1 MNAPTQTGGGGTR
14 VASPGAFTVKSLG
27 RSDKEVPWLNML
39 IYGSHGAGKSTLLAS
54 AADVVPMNDVLIVA
68 AEGGEIVYED
78 NDRIA
83 NSDQLDLIK
92 VERIEQLQKVYEFLK
107 AHISLRDAEGP
118 EADAKLLKLQQ
129 MILPEDDTRVR
140 RWRTVIVDSLSEIEA
155 YNLAKILNLDAMG
168 LDAGEEFE
176 VAGFAEF
183 RRNNHIIQRM
193 VRQFRDLDIH
203 VLMTCAQSFS
213 QDERKAYHY
222 GPKLTGQLSGIVQ
235 GFFDV
240 VGWLVVG
247 QKSGDEA
254 SGPRRLFVQP
264 QSVPKADAK
273 CRLAAYKSD
282 YFDNPVMRD
291 IVVGT
296 GIIKDV
302 GK

>member
-1 MNAPTQTGGGGTR
+1 MAQAPTQTGGGGTK
-14 VASPGAFTVKSLG
+14 VVSAGAFAVKALG
-27 RSDKEVPWLNML
+27 RSEANTRYLNML
-39 IYGSHGAGKSTLLAS
+39 IYGGHGAGKSTLLAS
-54 AADVVPMNDVLIVA
+54 AVDIDEMNDVLIVA
-68 AEGGEIVYED
+68 AEGGDIVYED
-78 NDRIA
+78 NDRIV
-83 NSDQLDLIK
+83 NSDHLDIIK

-107 AHISLRDAEGP
+107 MHIVLRDNPDREAE
-118 EADAKLLKLQQ
+118 LMKLQQ
-129 MILPEDDTRVR
+129 LVVPSEDTRVR
-140 RWRTVIVDSLSEIEA
+140 RWRTVIIDSLSEIEA
-155 YNLAKILNLDAMG
+155 YNLAKILNLDAIG

-183 RRNNHIIQRM
+183 RRNNHIIQRF

-203 VLMTCAQSFS
+203 VLMSCAQSFS

-247 QKSGDEA
+247 QKAAEDTA
-254 SGPRRLFVQP
+254 GPRRLFVQP
-264 QSVPKADAK
+264 QSTPKADAK

-282 YFDNPVMRD
+282 FFDNPTMKD
-291 IVVGT
+291 IMTGT
-296 GIIKDV
+296 GIMKIP